1 MTCVKSVVD
10 FVHTSAFQVS
20 PLCEAQTQHTS
31 SAIDVKS
38 ALDLLAV
45 EALASP
51 QVHPMHT
58 MITDGESVK
67 ALEEPGEG
75 RVLVVDTGASMRCAV
90 LGDNLAAMGA
100 KNGWSVRPY
109 RLHAG

>member
-58 MITDGESVK
+58 MITDGESV
-67 ALEEPGEG
+67 
-75 RVLVVDTGASMRCAV
+75 VVDTGASMRCAV